1 MDTSSQWHP
10 WQRNLQRNLWQA
22 DERGRSAGVVWHI
35 DDTLTWQNHHQVPHK
50 RNCVRNTQDTTTL
63 TATGWTGHPTVA
75 ENWAQQTEGTPVQ
88 QDDNWAVKNV
98 PLQQRSNDQRATSPA
113 LPAPG
118 HLAEDR
124 LARGSAP
131 DGEAVWDL
139 AALRRMVAFVRG
151 AGVSVWLWWSRQ
163 KTYYL
168 VIKEDLLSDDQGRRL
183 IARWSRQKTY
193 YLVIKAENLLPG
205 DQSRRPIT
213 WWSKQKTYYL
223 MIKAEGLLPDDQG
236 RRPITWWSRQ
246 KTYYL
251 MIKAEDLLP
260 DDQGRRPITWWSR
273 QKTYYLVIKAEDL
286 LYGDQCR
293 RHFLVIK
300 AEDLLP
306 GDQGRRPITWWSRRK
321 TYYLMIKAEDLLP
334 GDQGIRLIAWWS
346 RKKTYC
352 PPCNRL
358 HSPWSSWCF
367 HTWPPWSRHHL
378 WMACTQRA
386 SHRHRHPETT
396 SPPPDHTAEFER
408 HGSWNPEVLA
418 PHSQESQQACELT
431 PVDQASEWKSVIC
444 SAESA
449 SSSARQSVVP
459 IGMGHNTCTSSS
471 WLS

>member
-1 MDTSSQWHP
+1 MAKEPPKKPLTSWWKREVSWSSVTHRWHTNMTEPSSSPPQKKLCQEHPGHNHSDSYRLNRSSYCGWELGTTDWRHTCSARWQLGSKKCTPATTLQWP
-10 WQRNLQRNLWQA
+10 ESNFPSTACSRTPC
-22 DERGRSAGVVWHI
+22 GRSPGLRICPWWRSCMGPGSPKEDGSI
-35 DDTLTWQNHHQVPHK
+35 CERSWCFCLTVMIK
-50 RNCVRNTQDTTTL
+50 
-63 TATGWTGHPTVA
+63 A
-75 ENWAQQTEGTPVQ
+75 ENLLPG
-88 QDDNWAVKNV
+88 
-98 PLQQRSNDQRATSPA
+98 DQ
-113 LPAPG
+113 G
-118 HLAEDR
+118 R
-124 LARGSAP
+124 LI
-131 DGEAVWDL
+131 V
-139 AALRRMVAFVRG
+139 
-151 AGVSVWLWWSRQ
+151 WWSRQ
-163 KTYYL
+163 KTYC
-168 VIKEDLLSDDQGRRL
+168 Q
-183 IARWSRQKTY
+183 
-193 YLVIKAENLLPG
+193 VIKAENLLPG
-205 DQSRRPIT
+205 DQSRKPIT

-223 MIKAEGLLPDDQG
+223 MIKAEDLLPDDQS
-236 RRPITWWSRQ
+236 RRPITWWSRQKAYYLMIKAEGLLPDDQSLLPDDQSRRPITWWSKQ

-273 QKTYYLVIKAEDL
+273 QKTYCLVIKAED
-286 LYGDQCR
+286 
-293 RHFLVIK
+293 IS
-300 AEDLLP
+300 
-306 GDQGRRPITWWSRRK
+306 WWSRQK

-367 HTWPPWSRHHL
+367 RTWPPWSRHHL

-459 IGMGHNTCTSSS
+459 TGMGHNTCTSSS